1 MPENKNINKASMFPQ
16 IYIYYNAQNPNMIK
30 PVIQEHEVQ
39 GVYPADQTNQV
50 KPKTV
55 YCL

>member
-1 MPENKNINKASMFPQ
+1 MFAQ
-16 IYIYYNAQNPNMIK
+16 IYYNAQNLNMIK

-39 GVYPADQTNQV
+39 GVYPADQTNEV